1 MSEHPTNATE
11 VPSAAMESAE
21 IAPLLERL
29 AHAAPGP
36 HLTVVV
42 PTRNERDNIIP
53 LYNLLCAT
61 LAGQNWEMMV
71 VDDDSADGTADMV
84 RWLSRHD
91 RRVRLLSRIG
101 RRGLASAFVEGVA
114 ASTAPYV
121 AVIDADLQHDETL
134 LPRMLKLLEDE
145 PIDIVVG
152 SRYVEDGGIGDW
164 DQDRARISAL
174 ATRLGRKVLRI
185 PVSDPMSGFFMIR
198 REAFD
203 ASQRNLSSIGFKILV
218 DLFASSPQPL
228 RARELPFEFR
238 SRHAGESKFDAMIG
252 VEYLMLLADKLI
264 GHIVPLRFLMFL
276 TVGGIGVVS
285 HLAVLWIGLNVAQ
298 LPFAAA
304 QAVATGVAMA
314 GNFVLNNTLTYR
326 DRRLTGWK
334 FVYGLASFCLICS
347 VGAVANVGIASALF
361 AGQTTWW
368 LAGAAGA
375 AMSAVWNYAMTSAL
389 TWRNSGGA

>member
-1 MSEHPTNATE
+1 MSEPLTNATE
-11 VPSAAMESAE
+11 APSAAMANAE
-21 IAPLLERL
+21 AAPLLERL
-29 AHAAPGP
+29 VHAVPGP

-53 LYNLLCAT
+53 LYNLLDAT
-61 LAGQNWEMMV
+61 LAGRNWEMIV
-71 VDDDSADGTADMV
+71 VDDDSADGTGDVV

-145 PIDIVVG
+145 PVDIVVG
-152 SRYVEDGGIGDW
+152 SRYIEDGGIGDW
-164 DQDRARISAL
+164 NQSRARISAL

-185 PVSDPMSGFFMIR
+185 PVNDPMSGFFMIR

-203 ASQRNLSSIGFKILV
+203 ASQRSLSSIGFKILV

-238 SRHAGESKFDAMIG
+238 SRYAGESKFDAMIG
-252 VEYLMLLADKLI
+252 VEYLMLLADKLV

-276 TVGGIGVVS
+276 MVGGIGVVS
-285 HLAVLWIGLNVAQ
+285 HLAVLWMGLNVAQ
-298 LPFAAA
+298 LPFATA
-304 QAVATGVAMA
+304 QAVATGVAMV
-314 GNFVLNNTLTYR
+314 GNFALNNTLTYR
-326 DRRLTGWK
+326 DRRLTGWR
-334 FVYGLASFCLICS
+334 FVYGLVSFCLICS

-375 AMSAVWNYAMTSAL
+375 AMSAVWNYALTSAL
-389 TWRNSGGA
+389 TWRKSGGA